1 MIKVIILLVG
11 LGVSAFIFEILSQI
25 CYKMGAS
32 NFKEDWGGFDKLS
45 LTLRM
50 AGIPFFI
57 AWFLGMIYAAWLVCW
72 LVYESVNSMSISLL
86 PTYLASIV

>member
-11 LGVSAFIFEILSQI
+11 LGFSAFMFEILSQI

-32 NFKEDWGGFDKLS
+32 NFKEDWGGFKKLKE
-45 LTLRM
+45 TIFM
-50 AGIPFFI
+50 AYTPFVI
-57 AWFLGMIYAAWLVCW
+57 AWVLGMIYAAWLVFW
-72 LVYESVNSMSISLL
+72 LAYELVSSMRMSLL